1 MRITLVSI
9 LMVFFSLTHADGD
22 PAANLSQTQLM
33 QLNRASQQEL
43 RNIQGQPFGTGKAE
57 SGQQQSAT
65 RQLNR
70 QQDLEQQA
78 LQERQRK
85 DLLMQNARA
94 RTTKS
99 PGLAPS
105 LQAIQRQQQYR
116 HQQRGQLNRFRVQQG
131 RYR

>member
-1 MRITLVSI
+1 
-9 LMVFFSLTHADGD
+9 MVFFSLTHADGD